1 MIKIYLTKVVRNIF
15 DWLYSIMTKQIQKQ
29 KSEILTQEQNEE
41 KFYDWYIDEQMKN
54 YIDEK
59 DIVRWEGEEVS
70 LHELKKGNNNGRNN

>member
-1 MIKIYLTKVVRNIF
+1 
-15 DWLYSIMTKQIQKQ
+15 MTKQIQKQ
-29 KSEILTQEQNEE
+29 KSSQLLDEEQ
-41 KFYDWYIDEQMKN
+41 KFDDWYIDEQMKN